1 MVSTICLTR
10 KGVIQYRCDCIE
22 WSIRQ
27 DKLLCHICRVSSQRY
42 STYSFIWIL
51 NAPKLTKESKQE
63 YIQWVESIIW
73 TDMSDPASEAELF
86 ELELFK
92 YINTQRHAEN
102 IGLINAG
109 FILENSFHH
118 QQFLQNLFP
127 MICQRKLRFRY

>member
-1 MVSTICLTR
+1 MIVLNVPLGKTS
-10 KGVIQYRCDCIE
+10 YYA
-22 WSIRQ
+22 IRVEFQ
-27 DKLLCHICRVSSQRY
+27 ARGIPHIH
-42 STYSFIWIL
+42 SFVRII

-63 YIQWVESIIW
+63 YIQWVDSIIR
-73 TDMSDPASEAELF
+73 TDMPDPASEAELF
-86 ELELFK
+86 ELVRTF
-92 YINTQRHAEN
+92 QVHRHSKTCRN